1 MSAGSENQISV
12 DLKLQLDSL
21 GADAAKAGKI
31 ISSGLASSVK
41 GLGETTY
48 EREDR
53 MADEKKQRE
62 KRERAIRNRK
72 LDEADAA
79 KDAKE
84 AAKKA
89 AIATAAQAKR
99 AQASKVSRGQI
110 LRAGVAGLAGV
121 GLGVPGLG
129 SIAALA
135 QINPVAAAVTTSLK
149 VLGAAIQMAA
159 RAAEEA
165 KRYYSKTLQ
174 SGFGTQLTIKRSLL
188 ANAIGVGENEV
199 WQYGAAVSVLNE
211 KFSHAT
217 KVLSEANPILTQ
229 LSWETS
235 VMSADFQALKAKI
248 AVDLAPAMESF
259 IAWID
264 KLIEH
269 LTPKTLTKPEDKF
282 DKFERAGDNDLM
294 NARYH
299 GVFSA
304 VNDAKFGENRSPAQM
319 NKEDLGDRKI
329 LELSNKEFTDIVKG
343 IKNKSIQAE
352 ALKVY
357 DQYRKFAPPE
367 TKAAPSPVAYMK
379 QLPASQWE
387 HMGLIIDGSGTNYAK
402 DTAKSTAKMT
412 MQLEAIK
419 LAIKLS
425 SNATGFPL
433 PSLP

>member
-1 MSAGSENQISV
+1 MSAGAENQISV

-53 MADEKKQRE
+53 MAEEQKQRQ

-89 AIATAAQAKR
+89 AIATAAQERQTK
-99 AQASKVSRGQI
+99 ASKVSRGQI

-135 QINPVAAAVTTSLK
+135 QINPVAAAVTASLK
-149 VLGAAIQMAA
+149 ILGAAIQMTA
-159 RAAEEA
+159 RSAEEA

-199 WQYGAAVSVLNE
+199 WQYGAAVSALNE

-217 KVLSEANPILTQ
+217 KVLSEANPVLTQ

-235 VMSADFQALKAKI
+235 VMKADFDALKAKI
-248 AVDLAPAMESF
+248 AVDLVPAMESF
-259 IAWID
+259 IEWVD
-264 KLIEH
+264 KLAKH
-269 LTPKTLTKPEDKF
+269 LTDWATPPEDANPQILESQARKAF
-282 DKFERAGDNDLM
+282 GEQEGITPALIEGEKPSFINRALGLSSEPEADATKGFVDKKGADVTDKYKDKFEAFL
-294 NARYH
+294 
-299 GVFSA
+299 
-304 VNDAKFGENRSPAQM
+304 
-319 NKEDLGDRKI
+319 
-329 LELSNKEFTDIVKG
+329 
-343 IKNKSIQAE
+343 KNFK
-352 ALKVY
+352 
-357 DQYRKFAPPE
+357 PG
-367 TKAAPSPVAYMK
+367 APSPVAYMK

-387 HMGLIIDGSGTNYAK
+387 HMGLIIGGSGTNYAK
-402 DTAKSTAKMT
+402 DTSKNTARMT